1 MLSCPDSSTIS
12 TKAQFGPGSVYS
24 VDDLRAVKSLF
35 GRLVGLGVVLTMT
48 PEGRLAFDAPAG
60 VLGGDLLDAM
70 RAHRDELLNLVEQ
83 FEERAAVR
91 EYDGGLSRADAE
103 RLALADV
110 MGD

>member
-1 MLSCPDSSTIS
+1 
-12 TKAQFGPGSVYS
+12 
-24 VDDLRAVKSLF
+24 VDDLGAVKSLF

-60 VLGGDLLDAM
+60 VLGADLLDSM
-70 RAHRDELLNLVEQ
+70 RAGRDDLLAVVER

-91 EYDGGLSRADAE
+91 EFDGGLSRVDAE